1 MVNWRCPSLTTE
13 FHDSTLHPNR
23 DLHCAIQDNNLEA
36 RSAMNLTGYGRP
48 VRVKKEE
55 SVAPTPYAPNRPLV
69 PSPELTGEALR
80 LLVKVDRWV
89 TLRELPEN
97 FPRVLNRLAVVWGR
111 PSEADRCFEE
121 LLMNSRANRQGF
133 PLAVVSE
140 LTALRHFYVTRAFPK
155 HTDPW
160 EQMHLR

>member
-1 MVNWRCPSLTTE
+1 
-13 FHDSTLHPNR
+13 
-23 DLHCAIQDNNLEA
+23 
-36 RSAMNLTGYGRP
+36 MNLADYGRP
-48 VRVKKEE
+48 VRMKREE
-55 SVAPTPYAPNRPLV
+55 SVPSTPFSPNRPV
-69 PSPELTGEALR
+69 TPSPELTGEALR

-89 TLRELPEN
+89 VLRELPEN
-97 FPRVLNRLAVVWGR
+97 FPRVLNRLALVWSK
-111 PSEADRCFEE
+111 PLEADRCFEE
-121 LLMNSRANRQGF
+121 LLMNSRGIRQGF

>member
-1 MVNWRCPSLTTE
+1 
-13 FHDSTLHPNR
+13 
-23 DLHCAIQDNNLEA
+23 
-36 RSAMNLTGYGRP
+36 MNLTGYGRP
-48 VRVKKEE
+48 PVRVKREE
-55 SVAPTPYAPNRPLV
+55 SVAPTPLSQNRPVV
-69 PSPELTGEALR
+69 PSSELTGEALR

-89 TLRELPEN
+89 QLRELPEN
-97 FPRVLNRLAVVWGR
+97 FPRVLNRVAAVWGW

-121 LLMNSRANRQGF
+121 LLMHSRANRQGF

-140 LTALRHFYVTRAFPK
+140 LTALRHFYLTRAFPK